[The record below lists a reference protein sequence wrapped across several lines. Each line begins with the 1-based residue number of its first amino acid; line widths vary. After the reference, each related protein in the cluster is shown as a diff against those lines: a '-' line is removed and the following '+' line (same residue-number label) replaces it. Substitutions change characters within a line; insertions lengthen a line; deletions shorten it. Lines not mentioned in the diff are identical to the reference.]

1 MRNACELRDRAAR
14 YVALAITARRNG
26 GVRLAGMLMDR
37 AADLM
42 EDAEAV
48 EAGQIIPRPQREAMN
63 VQHQQQHQQ
72 QIQWKDD
79 SE

>member
-1 MRNACELRDRAAR
+1 
-14 YVALAITARRNG
+14 
-26 GVRLAGMLMDR
+26 MLMDR